1 MTDTA
6 THGVLHAFM
15 HVSTGRRMYVRSLVK
30 LAVRAPTCVGTHA
43 HTYTRARVGI
53 HAHTRAHT
61 PGMHTVTHYCNMLH
75 GS

>member
-53 HAHTRAHT
+53 HAHAHT
-61 PGMHTVTHYCNMLH
+61 HQACTL
-75 GS
+75 

>member
-6 THGVLHAFM
+6 THGLNLLHACM
-15 HVSTGRRMYVRSLVK
+15 HVSTGRRMYVRCLVK

-43 HTYTRARVGI
+43 HTYTRA
-53 HAHTRAHT
+53 HT

>member
-15 HVSTGRRMYVRSLVK
+15 HVSTGRRMYVRCLVK
-30 LAVRAPTCVGTHA
+30 LAVRAPTCVGT
-43 HTYTRARVGI
+43 

>member
-6 THGVLHAFM
+6 THGLNLLHACM

-43 HTYTRARVGI
+43 HTYTRVGTHAHTYARARVGI
-53 HAHTRAHT
+53 HAHAHT
-61 PGMHTVTHYCNMLH
+61 HQACTL
-75 GS
+75 